1 MPVTQAPTSAPPTL
15 LSLPTGA
22 AATIRQIHAQG
33 SMRRRLLDLG
43 LTLQATAVHL
53 FDAPS
58 GDPRAYL
65 IRSTVIALRNADA
78 ATVEIVPPSG
88 DAWEPSKERGD
99 SAWV

>member
-22 AATIRQIHAQG
+22 AATIRQIHTQG

-53 FDAPS
+53 FVAPS
-58 GDPRAYL
+58 RDPRAYL
-65 IRSTVIALRNADA
+65 IRRTVIALRTADA
-78 ATVEIVPPSG
+78 AKNSSG
-88 DAWEPSKERGD
+88 
-99 SAWV
+99 